1 MALYI
6 RDDEVNRLATRLQRA
21 LKAPSKT
28 EAVRTALANELQR
41 TRAETPLME
50 RIRKLQD
57 EVKALGLPN
66 RDFDMKKYM
75 DEMWGDDD

>member
-6 RDDEVNRLATRLQRA
+6 RDDEVNRLATRLQQA

-41 TRAETPLME
+41 ARSDRPMME
-50 RIRKLQD
+50 WIRKLQD

-66 RDFDMKKYM
+66 HDFDMKKYM

>member
-6 RDDEVNRLATRLQRA
+6 RDDEVNQLAMRLQQA
-21 LKAPSKT
+21 LKASSKT

-41 TRAETPLME
+41 ARAETPLIE

-75 DEMWGDDD
+75 DQMWGDAD